1 MKHEKSIFILML
13 LLALPPLASAKPIDI
28 TVYYGST
35 CPHCLNFEKLLEKVS
50 SDYELNI
57 QKFEV
62 WENAANRETMARD
75 YGKFGYSPEEG
86 AVPTVILGG
95 RTFIVGEISEMQ
107 LRALLENCTKTECPR
122 VDIGIEKSP
131 SLLDA
136 ILRALGLTTL
146 NPVSVFL
153 TGIVAGFNPCLFA
166 VLLFLVSYSLA
177 VSKSKA
183 RLIMTTIFFA
193 LGIFATYL
201 VVGYGLLSASSYI
214 DVKLLNYIIA
224 AFVILIGA
232 WYLKDYNNPHSKL
245 IETPAGAK
253 KIIES
258 LTYRANFLA
267 SFLLGALFS
276 LVKAPCV
283 GGIYLYILG
292 NAASSDAAVRMGALP
307 LLVAFNLGL
316 VFPLIILATVVY
328 LGVPPEKIDKW
339 REENR
344 GAFRLFIGVTLILV
358 GAIILEQMG
367 AIKI

>member
-1 MKHEKSIFILML
+1 MKNTKLTLL
-13 LLALPPLASAKPIDI
+13 LLALFTCAVGAKSVNV

-35 CPHCLNFEKLLEKVS
+35 CPHCLNFDKLLEKVS
-50 SDYELNI
+50 GDYELNI
-57 QKFEV
+57 QRFEV
-62 WENAANRETMARD
+62 WDNAANRERMARD
-75 YGKFGYSPEEG
+75 YEKFGYSPEEG

-95 RTFIVGEISEMQ
+95 RTFIVGEIPEAQ
-107 LRALLENCTKTECPR
+107 LRGLLDSCTETECQR
-122 VDIGIEKSP
+122 VDVGISKTP

-136 ILRALGLTTL
+136 ILRALGLSTL

-153 TGIVAGFNPCLFA
+153 AGIIAGFNPCLFA

-183 RLIMTTIFFA
+183 RLIMTAMFFA

-201 VVGYGLLSASSYI
+201 VVGFGLLSASSYI

-224 AFVILIGA
+224 AFVIIIGA
-232 WYLKDYNNPHSKL
+232 WYIKDYNNPQSKL

-292 NAASSDAAVRMGALP
+292 NAASSDSAVRTGALQ
-307 LLVAFNLGL
+307 LLAAFNLGL
-316 VFPLIILATVVY
+316 VFPLIILAAIVY

-344 GAFRLFIGVTLILV
+344 GAFRLFIGATLILV
-358 GAIILEQMG
+358 GVIILEQMG
-367 AIKI
+367 AIRI